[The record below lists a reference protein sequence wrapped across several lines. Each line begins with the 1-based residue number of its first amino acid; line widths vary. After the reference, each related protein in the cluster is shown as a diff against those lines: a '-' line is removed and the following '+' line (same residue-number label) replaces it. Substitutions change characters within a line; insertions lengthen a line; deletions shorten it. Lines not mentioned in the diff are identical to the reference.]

1 MAETSQ
7 ARGSDEREEA
17 LIHQIND
24 NGLGVGSLQ
33 TWGISTPFPCNV
45 LKYIAMLATDTK
57 SKLLCSFI
65 RRNLFSLR
73 TSLSTLLLVN
83 TTDSLLSIQID

>member
-24 NGLGVGSLQ
+24 NVLGVGSLQ

-45 LKYIAMLATDTK
+45 LKYIAMLATLYIAAISICLVGIVESTK
-57 SKLLCSFI
+57 SNNNFTGL
-65 RRNLFSLR
+65 
-73 TSLSTLLLVN
+73 
-83 TTDSLLSIQID
+83 